1 MLFDVVGDQVRYGE
15 VIHSRRAFGITA
27 RKLLLAGKA
36 MKPPLDRSGV
46 WEKGFLLDH

>member
-1 MLFDVVGDQVRYGE
+1 MLFDVVDDQVRSGE

-36 MKPPLDRSGV
+36 MKTHLDQRMTIQS
-46 WEKGFLLDH
+46 